1 MRNYEHV
8 SDMELVYLLRSGSEA
23 AFAEIY
29 QRYQPLLY
37 NYVYRKLQ
45 DKEEA
50 RDAVQDV
57 YVNLWKCKDDFPIMT
72 TLSGYLFKAT
82 LNKALGIFRHKKITW
97 AHEASFKETTNNT
110 SSTDY
115 MIREKEIKETIQKE
129 IDALPGKMRE
139 VFLLRHKDGLS
150 NKQIAATLTLSEH
163 TVATQIKNAL
173 RVLRSKLGIVVYL
186 VYLAHLVE
194 K

>member
-8 SDMELVYLLRSGSEA
+8 SDMQLVYLLKSGSEA

-45 DKEEA
+45 NKEEA
-50 RDAVQDV
+50 KDAVQDV
-57 YVNLWKCKDDFPIMT
+57 YVNLWKAKDDFPIMT

-82 LNKALGIFRHKKITW
+82 LNKALSIFRHKKITW
-97 AHEASFKETTNNT
+97 EHEASFKETMNT

-115 MIREKEIKETIQKE
+115 IIRENEIRATIQRE
-129 IDALPGKMRE
+129 IDSLPGKMRE

-186 VYLAHLVE
+186 AYLAHLME